1 MLLMPD
7 LATLRSLLPWVIFS
21 PLLVVVLACSVT
33 QFMKKGR
40 WIVHILAFAAMILPM
55 PIYLH
60 VQFVLDPTS
69 IEYPGPGDAIGFFLW
84 LFLMVLS
91 IIVYAAYAW
100 LIWWMRRDRRQAR
113 TPT

>member
-1 MLLMPD
+1 MPD

-60 VQFVLDPTS
+60 AQFVLDPTS
-69 IEYPGPGDAIGFFLW
+69 IEHPDPGDGIAFFLW
-84 LFLMVLS
+84 LFLLVLS

-100 LIWWMRRDRRQAR
+100 LMWWMRRDRRQAG